1 MKKILFIIL
10 VMFITNL
17 SVLSAD
23 YSNVE
28 TQKNIANSAP
38 QTCQECRRVRKRFA
52 KPLTRYARPKP
63 PQKAG
68 YYKTGMN
75 IRYPKQ
81 IKEISYEEL
90 RELSYMGAN
99 VLHEETIFP
108 VQEMNIPINID
119 FSNETATNINVNTGQ
134 NMNQNYQQNRLL

>member
-28 TQKNIANSAP
+28 TQKNIANTAP

-63 PQKAG
+63 AQKAG

-81 IKEISYEEL
+81 IKETAIQPSRFNKNYTISQAKKTSCNGITFYSE
-90 RELSYMGAN
+90 N
-99 VLHEETIFP
+99 
-108 VQEMNIPINID
+108 NICK
-119 FSNETATNINVNTGQ
+119 
-134 NMNQNYQQNRLL
+134 